1 MFIRFYYDYLHAASA
16 DVLPPFVVG
25 EDAQLFE
32 RKTLLKHALVLA
44 WLRALEVSQQRIPL
58 LLKRIQRARSHAIL
72 LVGAKVLF
80 QLLDA
85 RAQPEQLN

>member
-1 MFIRFYYDYLHAASA
+1 MFIHFYYDSMHAALA
-16 DVLPPFVVG
+16 DVLSPFIVG

-44 WLRALEVSQQRIPL
+44 WLRAFKVSQQRIPL
-58 LLKRIQRARSHAIL
+58 LLQRIQRARSHAIF
-72 LVGAKVLF
+72 LVRFKVLF

-85 RAQPEQLN
+85 RAQP